1 MKGYGVMC
9 LIIGMLSSPVLG
21 MTAPSAVFFLRPEDT
36 RNVQVSFAGSLFGQH
51 GDMTYAIQGPQDGG
65 WKSELEW
72 PIKNMVYGGGVIS
85 TAFGDRFSL
94 NVGGWKSLTKN
105 SGTMTDRDWFDD
117 LRALFLAIYDDD
129 TAIFGEFDT
138 TFDAVKF
145 DGNLRFEF
153 LRRAPLTLGVMA
165 GYAYTQFYWE
175 TGDGYQHS
183 PLPSYNIGAV
193 TGAGITYKQRIST
206 PYLGLSVSLIP
217 EAVSTTLNLYAVYSP
232 IAKCT
237 DLDDHLARQKE
248 NTGSTSGNFLS
259 LGSDIHLRV
268 NSSWGVT
275 ATVNYATY
283 DLEGSQD
290 QVFYGGTN
298 AGTRF
303 YNIDMTVTGSQLSLG
318 FLASYNF

>member
-1 MKGYGVMC
+1 MM
-9 LIIGMLSSPVLG
+9 IGLLSAPVSG
-21 MTAPSAVFFLRPEDT
+21 MTAPASGFFLRSEEH
-36 RNVQVSFAGSLFGQH
+36 VQVSFAGSLLGQH
-51 GDMTYAIQGPQDGG
+51 GDMTYTIQGPEDGG

-72 PIKNMVYGGGVIS
+72 PIKNIVYGGGVVS

-94 NVGGWKSLTKN
+94 NVGGWKSLNTN
-105 SGTMTDRDWFDD
+105 SGTMIDRDWFDS
-117 LRALFLAIYDDD
+117 LRPLLGAIYGDE
-129 TAIFGEFDT
+129 TAIIGEFDA
-138 TFDAVKF
+138 TFDALKF

-175 TGDGYQHS
+175 AGDGYQHS
-183 PLPSYNIGAV
+183 PLSSYNIGAV
-193 TGAGITYKQRIST
+193 TGTGITYEQRIST
-206 PYLGLSVSLIP
+206 PYLGLSVSFVP
-217 EAVSTTLNLYAVYSP
+217 ETVSTAINLYVLYSP
-232 IAKCT
+232 LAKCT
-237 DLDDHLARQKE
+237 DIDDHIARYKE
-248 NTGSTSGNFLS
+248 STGSTSGNFLL
-259 LGSDIHLRV
+259 LGSDIHLRI

-275 ATVNYATY
+275 ATANYAKY

-303 YNIDMTVTGSQLSLG
+303 YNIDLTVTGSQLSLG